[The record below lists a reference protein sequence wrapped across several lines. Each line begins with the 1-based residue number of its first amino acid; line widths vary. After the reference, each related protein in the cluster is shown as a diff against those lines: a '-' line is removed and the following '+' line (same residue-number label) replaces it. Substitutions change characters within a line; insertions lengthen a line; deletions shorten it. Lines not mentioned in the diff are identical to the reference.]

1 MNRKI
6 FSVIVLVCAI
16 TLSGCGFTESSE
28 LMTGARKFIENGE
41 YDKAMTNLSK
51 VLDEDESN
59 SEARGMYYQAM
70 KLKKAKKCN
79 DRKDYEQ
86 EIKELQDLLNDN
98 SGSAKVRSQA
108 EEMLAKAQESLK
120 NQNRATIT
128 RKENAK
134 KSAEE
139 NKNNYRSGTTYNS
152 GQAEEMLAKAQESLK
167 NQNRATITR
176 KENAKKSAEE
186 NKNNYRSGTT
196 YNSGLYS
203 QRKYD
208 YGYKQDDTK
217 ESNDKSDVGGTQSNS
232 GNNYNNNGNNNQNY
246 TGSGSAQ
253 GQNSTATGNQ
263 SNTGSNQ
270 GQTTPNTGGTHQS
283 QSQGQGQTQGAG
295 N

>member
-152 GQAEEMLAKAQESLK
+152 G
-167 NQNRATITR
+167 I
-176 KENAKKSAEE
+176 
-186 NKNNYRSGTT
+186 
-196 YNSGLYS
+196 YS

-232 GNNYNNNGNNNQNY
+232 GNNYNNNSNNNQNY

-253 GQNSTATGNQ
+253 GQNNTATGNQ

>member
-6 FSVIVLVCAI
+6 FSVIVLICAI

-70 KLKKAKKCN
+70 KLKKAKKCH

-98 SGSAKVRSQA
+98 SGSAKIRSQA
-108 EEMLAKAQESLK
+108 EEMLSKAQETLK
-120 NQNRATIT
+120 NQKRATIT

-139 NKNNYRSGTTYNS
+139 NKDNYRS
-152 GQAEEMLAKAQESLK
+152 
-167 NQNRATITR
+167 R
-176 KENAKKSAEE
+176 
-186 NKNNYRSGTT
+186 TT

-208 YGYKQDDTK
+208 YGYKQEDDK
-217 ESNDKSDVGGTQSNS
+217 ESNNKSELSES
-232 GNNYNNNGNNNQNY
+232 Y
-246 TGSGSAQ
+246 S
-253 GQNSTATGNQ
+253 
-263 SNTGSNQ
+263 SNTGNKFENNKKPSYSSGVIIQGQGGNTGHVGNGSSQVQTPQNLGNTGNRYQ
-270 GQTTPNTGGTHQS
+270 GQTHS
-283 QSQGQGQTQGAG
+283 QVQTKGVG

>member
-6 FSVIVLVCAI
+6 FSVIVLICAI
-16 TLSGCGFTESSE
+16 TLSGCGLTESSE

-70 KLKKAKKCN
+70 KLKKAKKCH

-108 EEMLAKAQESLK
+108 EDMLSKAQEALK

-139 NKNNYRSGTTYNS
+139 NKNNYRSGT
-152 GQAEEMLAKAQESLK
+152 M
-167 NQNRATITR
+167 
-176 KENAKKSAEE
+176 
-186 NKNNYRSGTT
+186 

-208 YGYKQDDTK
+208 YGYKQEGDK
-217 ESNDKSDVGGTQSNS
+217 ESNEKYEGSGNHNNTAGNKYEGNKKPNYSGNEAMQGQSGNNSQVGGASNHGQASHNS
-232 GNNYNNNGNNNQNY
+232 GNSY
-246 TGSGSAQ
+246 
-253 GQNSTATGNQ
+253 
-263 SNTGSNQ
+263 Q
-270 GQTTPNTGGTHQS
+270 GQTH
-283 QSQGQGQTQGAG
+283 SQGQAQGAG